1 MPDIIDLK
9 KHIEEQRENNKV
21 NFAFLLALL
30 DITQEIDR
38 LAKCFYAAE
47 IDKEDLKRTAA
58 KALSK
63 DGLEYFKE
71 VLSIQCHNLQAL
83 QGLIESA
90 PDGTGVITR
99 EHLADMAKAYQDTE
113 STIIDKRMK
122 QALQ

>member
-38 LAKCFYAAE
+38 LARYFYAAE
-47 IDKEDLKRTAA
+47 IDKEELQRTAA

-63 DGLEYFKE
+63 DGLDYFKE
-71 VLSIQCHNLQAL
+71 VLSIQTHNLEAL
-83 QGLIESA
+83 QGLIDAA
-90 PDGTGVITR
+90 PDGHGVITR
-99 EHLADMAKAYQDTE
+99 GHLADMAKAHQDTE
-113 STIIDKRMK
+113 STIIDKHMK